1 MLIIL
6 TILQLNNATMTILD
20 MAKQVNGLQLL
31 INAIMFQMIIL
42 VFLIILILHLLV
54 NKILEIILVKM
65 EDVSKIH

>member
-20 MAKQVNGLQLL
+20 MAELVNGLQLL
-31 INAIMFQMIIL
+31 INVIMFQMIIL
-42 VFLIILILHLLV
+42 VFLIIILHLII
-54 NKILEIILVKM
+54 NYIMEIILVKM

>member
-20 MAKQVNGLQLL
+20 MAKLVNGLQLL
-31 INAIMFQMIIL
+31 INVIMFQMIIL
-42 VFLIILILHLLV
+42 VFLILILHLLI
-54 NKILEIILVKM
+54 NKIMEIILVKM